1 MFARQVTTLA
11 GTALVAGALG
21 LAAVATSGTAAALR
35 SADDTFVKAIT
46 AEGIGYDS
54 SRTAIN
60 GAHHVCAA
68 LYAGASPAD
77 LTKLIPGGRRSHE
90 ATGRRVPR
98 LGRRQ
103 LLPAVRRPVPMIPVK
118 LC

>member
-1 MFARQVTTLA
+1 MFARQVTKLA
-11 GTALVAGALG
+11 GPALVAGTLG

-68 LYAGASPAD
+68 LDAGASPAD
-77 LTKLIPGGRRSHE
+77 LTNLIPGG
-90 ATGRRVPR
+90 ADLTK
-98 LGRRQ
+98 RQ
-103 LLPAVRRPVPMIPVK
+103 VGVILASAVDNYCPEYDA
-118 LC
+118 LFQ

>member
-1 MFARQVTTLA
+1 MFAHQVTKLA

-21 LAAVATSGTAAALR
+21 LAAVATSGTAGALR

-60 GAHHVCAA
+60 AAHHVCAA
-68 LYAGASPAD
+68 LDAGASPAD
-77 LTKLIPGGRRSHE
+77 LTGLIPGG
-90 ATGRRVPR
+90 AGLTK
-98 LGRRQ
+98 RQ
-103 LLPAVRRPVPMIPVK
+103 IGVFLVSAVDNYCPEYDA
-118 LC
+118 LFQ